1 MRGEPGGVSYG
12 GTRRGGLLAP
22 VLCVAFI
29 GGCLA
34 CIPWGAPVGRGVII
48 TLLALGGVALGAAR
62 LDPAARWRQVTVWP
76 LLVVLGSFV
85 LSIICC
91 QLPGLAI
98 ERSASMPLFALTFL
112 AVQVCLW
119 DDRTTR
125 AVWVLLGC
133 VALSMSAD
141 IVVQRVTGY
150 SLLRGLPGRGSTIA
164 ASQGNTNDIAAATLL
179 LPGAVAA
186 FDGARYGVLWRSLLA
201 ALLVPV
207 WALSVS
213 RQAFGAWLLG
223 VISMTIQRRNIRTT
237 VASASVA
244 VVIAVAIVASV
255 PMARARVVETVQKGL
270 GVRESLIVLGA
281 ELAWQHPVTGIG
293 PGLFGQYYLREV
305 RNGWTWR
312 GESLPTSGMP
322 WVHCLPVEILC
333 EYGAV
338 GALAFGSVT
347 VVALRRAA
355 RAAWAGDPRG
365 RAVLGMLLAILL
377 VGVVDLTLIK
387 DWVRCE
393 VWICLG
399 LAFGLRP
406 APALG
411 DARDRF
417 L

>member
-1 MRGEPGGVSYG
+1 MIA
-12 GTRRGGLLAP
+12 LL
-22 VLCVAFI
+22 L
-29 GGCLA
+29 L
-34 CIPWGAPVGRGVII
+34 GA
-48 TLLALGGVALGAAR
+48 VALYAAR
-62 LDPAARWRQVTVWP
+62 CDPAARWRQVTVWP
-76 LLVVLGSFV
+76 MLVVLGSFV
-85 LSIICC
+85 LSIVTC

-98 ERSASMPLFALTFL
+98 ERSATMPLFALTFL

-119 DDRTTR
+119 DQRTTR
-125 AVWVLLGC
+125 ALWVAFGC
-133 VALSMSAD
+133 VALVMSVD
-141 IVVQRVTGY
+141 ILAQRVTGV
-150 SLLRGLPGRGSTIA
+150 SLLRGLPAQGSIMA
-164 ASQGNTNDIAAATLL
+164 GSQDNTNDMAAASLL
-179 LPGAVAA
+179 LPGALAA
-186 FDGARYGVLWRSLLA
+186 FNGVRHGVTWRSMLT
-201 ALLVPV
+201 ALVVPV
-207 WALSVS
+207 WVLSAS
-213 RQAFGAWLLG
+213 RQAFGAWLFSVL
-223 VISMTIQRRNIRTT
+223 SMIIQRRNMRAT
-237 VASASVA
+237 VASASVV
-244 VVIAVAIVASV
+244 VVIAIAIVASV
-255 PMARARVVETVQKGL
+255 PTARSRVAETVQKGL

-322 WVHCLPVEILC
+322 WVHCLPLEVVC

-347 VVALRRAA
+347 LVALRRGA

-365 RAVLGMLLAILL
+365 RAVLGMLLAVLL

-399 LAFGLRP
+399 LAFGLRS
-406 APALG
+406 APARG